1 MGRGCVLMCCS
12 VWMQL
17 RNQRRE
23 QEGGGSVVVGRERG
37 RERERERER
46 ERLLPLLLR
55 LIKTA
60 PTFLLNHPA
69 SHRTKHFYQCLYLGK
84 Q

>member
-1 MGRGCVLMCCS
+1 MAAGGRGFGGAVCL
-12 VWMQL
+12 QL
-17 RNQRRE
+17 KNCKTE
-23 QEGGGSVVVGRERG
+23 QGGGKWVVGEK
-37 RERERERER
+37 
-46 ERLLPLLLR
+46 LLPLLLR

-69 SHRTKHFYQCLYLGK
+69 SQRTKHFYQCLYLGK